1 MNTSAKI
8 RRGRVVSP
16 HFQSMIKCLYH
27 EFKVGSLVKTSLI
40 KSLQGRG
47 FTMDHGP
54 LGLITVPESPR
65 SGWYHGIPLVTQGQ
79 SSTATGSM
87 LGTGGAGHYPAPTS
101 ISRVIFAKLFPRP
114 PKPLQAAVAIL
125 SHGHVFIPRPNLPVT
140 PSIS

>member
-16 HFQSMIKCLYH
+16 HLHCIMSLTLG
-27 EFKVGSLVKTSLI
+27 GSLVKTSLI

-54 LGLITVPESPR
+54 LCLITVTESPR
-65 SGWYHGIPLVTQGQ
+65 SGWYHGTPLVTQGQ

-87 LGTGGAGHYPAPTS
+87 LGTGVLVTIPAPTS
-101 ISRVIFAKLFPRP
+101 ISRAIFAKLFPRP
-114 PKPLQAAVAIL
+114 PKPLQAAMAIL
-125 SHGHVFIPRPNLPVT
+125 SHGHHFTPRPNLRVIPG
-140 PSIS
+140 IS